1 MRNEL
6 YATGRAVKIHAFF
19 PPRNKIESDKFNGKI
34 LRMTDEVINI
44 IETLLKVTAA

>member
-6 YATGRAVKIHAFF
+6 YATGRAVKIHAF